1 MRGIIALRSGSRV
14 LCLHSHHS
22 RTRAESARP
31 REHRLPEV
39 LLPLFPLEVVL
50 LPEELLPLHIFEDRY
65 KEMIGECLAA
75 KSLGSPGQEF
85 GVVLAKKGE
94 MEAVGCCARIVNVT
108 RKYRDGRMD
117 ILTVGTRRFEVVL
130 TNDEKPYL
138 RGEVEFFEDETGAEV
153 AEDPDAQRAIDLFRS
168 AMQKFHRAA
177 DMPIQ
182 LPRPYRY
189 LSFRIA
195 APLPLELGFK
205 QRLLSILNE
214 TERLRQVV
222 RVIEQLIAQ
231 LELVEKAKAKAG
243 GNGNVLRE
251 NR

>member
-1 MRGIIALRSGSRV
+1 M
-14 LCLHSHHS
+14 
-22 RTRAESARP
+22 
-31 REHRLPEV
+31 PEV

-94 MEAVGCCARIVNVT
+94 MEAVGCCARIVNLT

-138 RGEVEFFEDETGAEV
+138 RGEVEFFEDETGAAV
-153 AEDPDAQRAIDLFRS
+153 AEEADAQRAIDLFRS

-177 DMPIQ
+177 DMPI
-182 LPRPYRY
+182 PTGKIPWDGGRPSRATN
-189 LSFRIA
+189 STSS
-195 APLPLELGFK
+195 P
-205 QRLLSILNE
+205 SIFTQE
-214 TERLRQVV
+214 STTP
-222 RVIEQLIAQ
+222 
-231 LELVEKAKAKAG
+231 
-243 GNGNVLRE
+243 E
-251 NR
+251 NRSLSSAAESPIMNRIVWGKNGKTKDAW